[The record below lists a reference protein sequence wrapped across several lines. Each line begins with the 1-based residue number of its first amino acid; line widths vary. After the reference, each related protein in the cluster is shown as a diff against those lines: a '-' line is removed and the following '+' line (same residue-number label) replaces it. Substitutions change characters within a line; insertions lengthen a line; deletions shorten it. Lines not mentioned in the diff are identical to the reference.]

1 MEGSD
6 MKKAYAT
13 PVAEK
18 IEFRY
23 NDQIAA
29 SGSDIPALSCTQNWI
44 GLRDDSLATCSHTVA
59 IPDSGF

>member
-1 MEGSD
+1 
-6 MKKAYAT
+6 MKKAYST

-29 SGSDIPALSCTQNWI
+29 SSDNPTPTIPSLTCTQNWV
-44 GLRDDSLATCSHTVA
+44 GLNEEAISTCSHTVA
-59 IPDSGF
+59 IPDSGY

>member
-1 MEGSD
+1 

-23 NDQIAA
+23 SEQVAA
-29 SGSDIPALSCTQNWI
+29 SDTDIPSLVCTQNWI
-44 GLRDDSLATCSHTVA
+44 GLNEESISTCSHTVA
-59 IPDSGF
+59 IPDSGY

>member
-1 MEGSD
+1 

-23 NDQIAA
+23 NEQIAA
-29 SGSDIPALSCTQNWI
+29 ESGLTCTQVWT
-44 GLRDDSLATCSHTVA
+44 GYRDDSIATCSHTVA
-59 IPDSGF
+59 VADSGF

>member
-23 NDQIAA
+23 NEQIAA
-29 SGSDIPALSCTQNWI
+29 ESGLTCTQVWT
-44 GLRDDSLATCSHTVA
+44 GYRDDSIATCSHTVA
-59 IPDSGF
+59 VADSGF

>member
-1 MEGSD
+1 

-18 IEFRY
+18 IQFRY
-23 NDQIAA
+23 SEQVAA
-29 SGSDIPALSCTQNWI
+29 SDTNIPSLTCTQNWI
-44 GLRDDSLATCSHTVA
+44 GLNDSSISTCSHTVA

>member
-1 MEGSD
+1 
-6 MKKAYAT
+6 MKKAYST

-29 SGSDIPALSCTQNWI
+29 SDNLVPSIPSLTCTQNWV
-44 GLRDDSLATCSHTVA
+44 GLNEEAISTCSHTVA
-59 IPDSGF
+59 IPDSGY

>member
-1 MEGSD
+1 
-6 MKKAYAT
+6 MKKVYST

-29 SGSDIPALSCTQNWI
+29 SDTSIPSLTCTQNWV
-44 GLRDDSLATCSHTVA
+44 GLGDESISTCSHTVA